1 MRDLLAATHLR
12 LERGAPLLGL
22 LRRLRLQRDG
32 SEGPPEAH
40 ARMVYFD
47 RRSTYAVP
55 AANGVFAASWSAKQE
70 LEARLLRPAPPV
82 LTPPSPVAPVQA
94 PGGSR

>member
-12 LERGAPLLGL
+12 LGRGGPFLGL

-32 SEGPPEAH
+32 SAKHELKA
-40 ARMVYFD
+40 
-47 RRSTYAVP
+47 RRS
-55 AANGVFAASWSAKQE
+55 W
-70 LEARLLRPAPPV
+70 PAPPV

-94 PGGSR
+94 PGGGR

>member
-40 ARMVYFD
+40 ARMVCFD
-47 RRSTYAVP
+47 CRSTY
-55 AANGVFAASWSAKQE
+55 G
-70 LEARLLRPAPPV
+70 LEARLLRPAPAV
-82 LTPPSPVAPVQA
+82 LAPPSPVAPVQA

>member
-12 LERGAPLLGL
+12 LGRGGPLLGL
-22 LRRLRLQRDG
+22 LRRLSRLQQRT
-32 SEGPPEAH
+32 
-40 ARMVYFD
+40 RMVCFD
-47 RRSTYAVP
+47 CRSTY
-55 AANGVFAASWSAKQE
+55 G